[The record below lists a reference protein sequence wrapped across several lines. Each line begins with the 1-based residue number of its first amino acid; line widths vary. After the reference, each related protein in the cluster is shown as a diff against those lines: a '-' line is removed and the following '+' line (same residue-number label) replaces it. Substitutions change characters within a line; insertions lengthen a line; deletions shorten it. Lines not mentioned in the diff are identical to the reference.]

1 MLKDDCVTKI
11 YGQSTVGDEVGFIL
25 WESGTSFCCIQTLLG
40 IKAAK
45 QQHIL
50 TDKQTNFDNLK
61 NTYNENLASQNFTS
75 RRSGLSAS

>member
-50 TDKQTNFDNLK
+50 IDKQTNFDNLK
-61 NTYNENLASQNFTS
+61 NTYNEYLASQNFTS